1 MALLFT
7 RNFLGLILLQCKRSN
22 LKEKTKNRW
31 YLLLPSDPNGVEA
44 VRNEIKKEL
53 GEKVNTQENSTT
65 KRNPLLLQIRTLTR
79 KRRKKR
85 IRIRTKHQLIPSF
98 YECSCRVDYEK
109 SAIKQPNRMRFGCF
123 LFIKMF

>member
-1 MALLFT
+1 MVFITSFRIQTAL
-7 RNFLGLILLQCKRSN
+7 RRYV
-22 LKEKTKNRW
+22 TK
-31 YLLLPSDPNGVEA
+31 L
-44 VRNEIKKEL
+44 KEL

-109 SAIKQPNRMRFGCF
+109 SAINSQIACDLAVYLLKCF
-123 LFIKMF
+123 KIASTIRSDARPSPYGLDAFDILS

>member
-1 MALLFT
+1 MVFITSFQIQTVLRQYVTKLKRT
-7 RNFLGLILLQCKRSN
+7 RRKGNHARKFN
-22 LKEKTKNRW
+22 NKN
-31 YLLLPSDPNGVEA
+31 G
-44 VRNEIKKEL
+44 IH
-53 GEKVNTQENSTT
+53 
-65 KRNPLLLQIRTLTR
+65 LLQIRTLTR

-123 LFIKMF
+123 YLLKCFKIASTIRSDARPSPYGLDAFDILS